1 MLILGAFF
9 VQLFES
15 HNYKNFEESMAT
27 QVEEIVIYIK
37 ENGGIEALQNN
48 SDTLKGLQLLSL
60 SVTLVAKDAG
70 VIHTSSVPNHL
81 NKEEHLA
88 YVQTFLNQSEQ
99 GYGEIQGGNETYYFW
114 QPITDSIGEV
124 EGSVVVASQ
133 LPNVIQWNDSSWYVL
148 FATIVLSLLL
158 ISYVTGKMATKYTK
172 PIEVATN
179 TAIELAKGNYRAR
192 AYENPTDET
201 MSLSTSINILA
212 RNLQEMENSREM
224 QQDRLSTL
232 IENIGSGV
240 LLIDSKGYVTLMNKA
255 YKHLFN
261 VSSSDFL
268 YRLYYEVI
276 PYKEVI
282 GIIEEIFITETSLK
296 KQIVLSLQIERKYF
310 EVYGAPIIGNHDE
323 WKGIVL
329 VFHDI
334 AELKHLEQMRQDFVA
349 NVSHELR
356 TPITSIKGFSETL
369 LDGNL
374 KDEKVLRDFLTI
386 ILNESD
392 RLQALI
398 QELLELSKIENQEFS
413 LTLTKLDINSLLA
426 DTITMFTRKAEE
438 KGVHLQLEDTK
449 ESIIIDG
456 DLHRLKQ
463 VFINLIS
470 NAINYTPT
478 SGSVTVSVREDAK
491 NVYVKVKD
499 TGIGIEN
506 EEIPR
511 IFERFYRVDRARSR
525 NSGGTGL
532 GLAIVKHL
540 VEAHKGYIRVKSKV
554 GKGTSFTVQLKK
566 SYIPEN

>member
-1 MLILGAFF
+1 MIILGAFF

-334 AELKHLEQMRQDFVA
+334 TELKHLEQMRQDFVA

>member
-334 AELKHLEQMRQDFVA
+334 TELKHLEQMRQDFVA